1 MGLIRWLA
9 DQIQSTTGEKERR
22 ERTARMHDLADE
34 FKEKVSAAVAKL
46 NTAISKFNDRIRKL
60 NSVRAEKIKDNIVS
74 LYGFLKKYGNCKPME
89 EYRIICGILIGQMT
103 KFSGIHSFARRSA

>member
-34 FKEKVSAAVAKL
+34 FKEKSVGSRRKIKYSDQRIQQLDSEIECGSGGENQGQYCQLESRARK
-46 NTAISKFNDRIRKL
+46 IRKL
-60 NSVRAEKIKDNIVS
+60 QTDRGV
-74 LYGFLKKYGNCKPME
+74 
-89 EYRIICGILIGQMT
+89 CG
-103 KFSGIHSFARRSA
+103 

>member
-34 FKEKVSAAVAKL
+34 FKEKVSAAVEKL
-46 NTAISKFNDRIRKL
+46 NTAISEFNNWIRKL
-60 NSVRAEKIKDNIVS
+60 NAVRVRKS
-74 LYGFLKKYGNCKPME
+74 
-89 EYRIICGILIGQMT
+89 RTIL
-103 KFSGIHSFARRSA
+103 SA